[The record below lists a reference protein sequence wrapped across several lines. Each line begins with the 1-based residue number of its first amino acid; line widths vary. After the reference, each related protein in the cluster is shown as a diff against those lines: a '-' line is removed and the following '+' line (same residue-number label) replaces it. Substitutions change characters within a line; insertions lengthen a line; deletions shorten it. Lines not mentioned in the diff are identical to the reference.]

1 MGKII
6 VITSG
11 KGGVGK
17 STASALLGYHLKK
30 NGKKT
35 IIIELDMGLR
45 SLDIMMGAEDEI
57 SYDLSDILSGAC
69 EPYKAIRTAEKFAS
83 LQFIPAPGTISS
95 SLDTERFVA
104 LCIALKKN
112 YDYVLVDSPAG
123 IGELFRIALRAAD
136 EALIITT
143 PDMVCMR
150 NAANVSFILEEEGL
164 TRQRLIINK
173 LSKPAFKKSGIRDI
187 DEIIDTVGVQL
198 IGLIEQSEAVSDLA
212 ASGKLCQEDTDV
224 MKEFGN
230 IAKRICGED
239 IPLHIYKY

>member
-6 VITSG
+6 VVTSG

-17 STASALLGYHLKK
+17 STVSALLGYFLKK

-45 SLDIMMGAEDEI
+45 SLDIMMGTEDEI

-69 EPYKAIRTAEKFAS
+69 EPYKAIRTAEKFGG
-83 LQFIPAPGTISS
+83 LQFIPAPGTVTS

-136 EALIITT
+136 EALIVTT

-150 NAANVSFILEEEGL
+150 DAANVSFILEEEGL
-164 TRQRLIINK
+164 SRQKLLINK
-173 LSKPAFKKSGIRDI
+173 LSKSAFKKSGIRDL
-187 DEIIDTVGVQL
+187 DEIIDVVGVQL
-198 IGLIEQSEAVSDLA
+198 VGVAEQSDAVSDLS
-212 ASGKLCQEDTDV
+212 ASGKLSSDDLDV
-224 MKEFGN
+224 MKEFSN

-239 IPLHIYKY
+239 VPLHIYKY